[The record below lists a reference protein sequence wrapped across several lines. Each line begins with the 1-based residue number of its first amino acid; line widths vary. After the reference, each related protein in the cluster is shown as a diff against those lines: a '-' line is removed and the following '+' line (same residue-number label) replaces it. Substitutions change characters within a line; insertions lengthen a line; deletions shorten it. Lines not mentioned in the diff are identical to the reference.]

1 MDLFTELIDIIYPKK
16 CHLCLDFLDDE
27 ESKLPD
33 ICNSC
38 FSGLPVL
45 THPFCSICGV
55 PFESKVEEDH
65 LCEKCIRT
73 RPFYDELR
81 APYLYED
88 IIMEA
93 IHRLKYS
100 GKSYL
105 AKSLGSLMADF
116 LKEWTGDIDD
126 SMIMIPVPLHKRK
139 LRQRGFNQSALLVR
153 STAKLLDIETDYFTL
168 RRIRYTETQ
177 TGLTI
182 EERRKNVKR
191 AFEVTG
197 NANLNGKS
205 VILVDDVATTGNT
218 MDECA
223 RVLKMAGCERVLGL
237 TLARTAAY

>member
-1 MDLFTELIDIIYPKK
+1 MNLFTELIDIIYPKK
-16 CHLCLDFLDDE
+16 CHICLDFLDDE
-27 ESKLPD
+27 ERKLPD
-33 ICNSC
+33 ICDNC

-55 PFESKVEEDH
+55 PFASKVEEDH

-88 IIMEA
+88 RIMEA

-105 AKSLGSLMADF
+105 AKSFGSLLADF
-116 LKEWTGDIDD
+116 LKEWINDIDG
-126 SMIMIPVPLHKRK
+126 MIMIPVPLHKRK
-139 LRQRGFNQSALLVR
+139 LRQRGFNQSVLLVR
-153 STAKLLDIETDYFTL
+153 LTAGILDMETDYFTL

-177 TGLTI
+177 TGLTL
-182 EERRKNVKR
+182 EERRKNVKG
-191 AFEVTG
+191 AFEVTD
-197 NANLNGKS
+197 NSILNGKS

-218 MDECA
+218 INECA
-223 RVLKMAGCERVLGL
+223 RVLKKAGCERVFGL

>member
-1 MDLFTELIDIIYPKK
+1 MNLFTDLIDIIYPKK
-16 CHLCLDFLDDE
+16 CHICLDFLDDE
-27 ESKLPD
+27 KCKLPD

-55 PFESKVEEDH
+55 PFQSKVEEDH

-88 IIMEA
+88 RIMEA

-105 AKSLGSLMADF
+105 AKSMGRLLADF
-116 LKEWTGDIDD
+116 LKEWISDIDG
-126 SMIMIPVPLHKRK
+126 MIMIPVPLHKRK
-139 LRQRGFNQSALLVR
+139 LRQRGFNQSVLLVR
-153 STAKLLDIETDYFTL
+153 STAGILGMETDYFTL

-177 TGLTI
+177 TGLTL
-182 EERRKNVKR
+182 EERRKNVKG
-191 AFEVTG
+191 AFEVTDNG
-197 NANLNGKS
+197 NLKGKS

-218 MDECA
+218 MNECA
-223 RVLKMAGCERVLGL
+223 SVLKKAGCERVLGL

>member
-1 MDLFTELIDIIYPKK
+1 MNLFTELIDIIYPKK
-16 CHLCLDFLDDE
+16 CHICMDFLDDSE
-27 ESKLPD
+27 RKLPD
-33 ICNSC
+33 ICNTC
-38 FSGLPVL
+38 FSSFPLL

-55 PFESKVEEDH
+55 PFVSKVEEDH

-81 APYLYED
+81 SPYLYED
-88 IIMEA
+88 KIMEA

-105 AKSLGSLMADF
+105 AKSMGRLLADF
-116 LKEWTGDIDD
+116 LTEWTGDLDG
-126 SMIMIPVPLHKRK
+126 MIMIPVPLHKRK
-139 LRQRGFNQSALLVR
+139 LRQRGFNQSVLL
-153 STAKLLDIETDYFTL
+153 AKSISRLLNLKTDYFTL
-168 RRIRYTETQ
+168 TRIRYTETQ
-177 TGLTI
+177 TGLTL
-182 EERRKNVKR
+182 EERRKNVKG

-197 NANLNGKS
+197 NANLNGKG

-223 RVLKMAGCERVLGL
+223 RVLKKAGCTRVFGL